1 MPSPTR
7 VRPIR
12 PSMPGS
18 GTLVPPVEVLDV
30 VDELEPPEEV
40 EVPPD
45 DEPPDEDPP
54 LDDELVEL
62 VLVLE
67 LELLPPQFFEPAE
80 WPQRQ

>member
-1 MPSPTR
+1 M
-7 VRPIR
+7 
-12 PSMPGS
+12 
-18 GTLVPPVEVLDV
+18 
-30 VDELEPPEEV
+30 
-40 EVPPD
+40 PPD